1 MDRRWR
7 PAGCFI
13 AAGTSSG
20 ILLRR
25 SRADHQPPGKLGGFF
40 FPVGPWRHTGEKR
53 ISFWL
58 GGYGI
63 AGTAGY
69 FEQLGF
75 RPGRFFVIT
84 AALSEAASGI
94 LIALGLLG
102 PIGPALLLSVMIVA
116 AISAHWKNGVFAT
129 ANGIEVPLLYATG
142 AIALAFTGYGPFALD
157 VALGIDRAWTPELK
171 MAALVVGVVGGVVNL
186 LARRFAAVPATA

>member
-1 MDRRWR
+1 MSTTTYISD
-7 PAGCFI
+7 AVTL
-13 AAGTSSG
+13 GTG
-20 ILLRR
+20 LLLARLIFG
-25 SRADHQPPGKLGGFF
+25 ALLVGHGTQKLFGWF
-40 FPVGPWRHTGEKR
+40 
-53 ISFWL
+53 

-84 AALSEAASGI
+84 AALSEVASGI

-102 PIGPALLLSVMIVA
+102 PVGPALLLSVMIVA
-116 AISAHWKNGVFAT
+116 AISVHWKNGVFAT

-142 AIALAFTGYGPFALD
+142 AIALAFIGYGPFAFDAVLGLD
-157 VALGIDRAWTPELK
+157 QAWTPEIK
-171 MAALVVGVVGGVVNL
+171 AAALAVGVVGGVANL
-186 LARRFAAVPATA
+186 LARRPAQVAATA

>member
-1 MDRRWR
+1 MTRRIVVIG
-7 PAGCFI
+7 AG
-13 AAGTSSG
+13 AAGTMAAIFAADVAGYSRLMEADEEQTLATLSG
-20 ILLRR
+20 HRRIVDEAIL
-25 SRADHQPPGKLGGFF
+25 
-40 FPVGPWRHTGEKR
+40 RHRGR
-53 ISFWL
+53 
-58 GGYGI
+58 I

-75 RPGRFFVIT
+75 RPGRLFVIT

-116 AISAHWKNGVFAT
+116 AISVHWKNGVFAT

-157 VALGIDRAWTPELK
+157 AALGIDHGWTSELK
-171 MAALVVGVVGGVVNL
+171 VAALAVGVVGGVVNL
-186 LARRFAAVPATA
+186 LARRSAAVAATA

>member
-1 MDRRWR
+1 MSTTSYVTD
-7 PAGCFI
+7 PVSL
-13 AAGTSSG
+13 GTG
-20 ILLRR
+20 LLLARLILGVLLVGH
-25 SRADHQPPGKLGGFF
+25 ATQKLLGWF
-40 FPVGPWRHTGEKR
+40 
-53 ISFWL
+53 

-75 RPGRFFVIT
+75 RPGRLFVIT

-116 AISAHWKNGVFAT
+116 AISVHWKNGIFAT

-157 VALGIDRAWTPELK
+157 AALGIDVAWTPEIK
-171 MAALVVGVVGGVVNL
+171 AAALAVGVVGGVVNL
-186 LARRFAAVPATA
+186 LVRRSAAVTATA